1 MPLKLCVVAKLVL
14 FLALGFPLADV
25 WIKSG
30 MVSDSS
36 KVSILVAI
44 PWLSEITCFLKYLM
58 NASDVH
64 LPISIIVYTG
74 VPARNIPI
82 APPERFECVPTSSGP
97 NPNFS
102 GSRDR
107 TAARIFTSISDEG
120 IVYNN
125 EPSWMRFIG
134 VSQNLSGCKR

>member
-1 MPLKLCVVAKLVL
+1 
-14 FLALGFPLADV
+14 
-25 WIKSG
+25 

-74 VPARNIPI
+74 ALARSIPI
-82 APPERFECVPTSSGP
+82 ALPERFECVPPLSGSNPSLSGP
-97 NPNFS
+97 
-102 GSRDR
+102 RVQ
-107 TAARIFTSISDEG
+107 TAALIFTNIRDEG
-120 IVYNN
+120 IVYDN
-125 EPSWMRFIG
+125 EPRWSKFIG
-134 VSQNLSGCKR
+134 ASLNLS